1 VTSGWCGEKISRS
14 WIKYRTI
21 AQRGKIEIK
30 NFQNKGIVMQRWIIL
45 ASITILVGA
54 VGCERREC
62 DYVKSAKGD
71 QICREDAEP
80 EDDSEQAQS
89 AEPGWG
95 EERGAPK

>member
-1 VTSGWCGEKISRS
+1 MKSAPHRCVPLNLYFS
-14 WIKYRTI
+14 YR
-21 AQRGKIEIK
+21 
-30 NFQNKGIVMQRWIIL
+30 L
-45 ASITILVGA
+45 SITILVGA

-80 EDDSEQAQS
+80 EDDSEQAKS